1 MKKFFLPSC
10 IVFVI
15 ALTSC
20 NSNGS
25 SSASEDATQES
36 ATTAL
41 TESQPSAELTPA
53 NTMNDERFVGKW
65 VEPNPIND
73 KEVQGF
79 ELAKDG
85 TSKSINMASFE
96 HHKWWFQNDSLYLVA
111 KSIGNH
117 TESED
122 TTGYKVIS
130 VSKDS
135 LVLKDQE
142 LILNYKRE

>member
-1 MKKFFLPSC
+1 MKKKFLCSC
-10 IVFVI
+10 IVFAI

-20 NSNGS
+20 KSNSS
-25 SSASEDATQES
+25 SSASEDATKES
-36 ATTAL
+36 ASAS
-41 TESQPSAELTPA
+41 TESRPAAELTPA

-85 TSKSINMASFE
+85 TSQSINMETFQ
-96 HHKWWFQNDSLYLVA
+96 HKNWWFQNDSLYLVA

-117 TESED
+117 TESVD
-122 TTGYKVIS
+122 TTGYKVVS
-130 VSKDS
+130 VTKDS
-135 LVLKDQE
+135 LVLKDRE
-142 LILNYKRE
+142 LILNYKRQ